1 MASPMTT
8 PAAPDFENL
17 NATFSALIESLI
29 PNSFGA
35 KSKSSDQY
43 YGEVETAEKIIE
55 RNKALRS
62 AEHHR

>member
-1 MASPMTT
+1 MVSPTTT

-17 NATFSALIESLI
+17 NATFSALVESLI
-29 PNSFGA
+29 PNSFGV
-35 KSKSSDQY
+35 KSKSSNYY

-62 AEHHR
+62 AERHR